1 MQRLSG
7 LLLVLAGTALASYAY
22 LPPAA
27 DAEQKP
33 AEVTEASVAPDRSNQ
48 DHSTQAPGRSFSPA
62 APLTGSAQSAK
73 NEAAKNA
80 PAPVVTASIA
90 TKPAV
95 ASATA
100 PIKPWTAV
108 VTTETQTERRLTSSK
123 PGDDATRLQLT
134 RDLQRELQRVGCYG
148 GEVTGNWTPSTKRAM
163 SAFMD
168 RVNATLPIEEP
179 DYILLTLV
187 QGHTAAACG
196 ATCPSGQGMSNDGRC
211 VPQAV
216 IAQATRKSQREEQRR
231 IAAIEDQ
238 RKSDERKAAEEQRV
252 AEEYRAVEERKVAEE
267 RRASEERKVADAR
280 ARADADRIAMARA
293 TSERLAQERF
303 VQERVAQERLT
314 QERVAQERVAQERL
328 AQERLTHERLAQE
341 SKRQTLAA
349 AQPVEELPW
358 AKQNTAPATASA
370 ERSAPPPGMM
380 AIGGPKAEAAAV
392 APKSVLALNADALEQ
407 PDDSA
412 KEPSA
417 APVLNNTPPK
427 PVPAARP
434 QTNLPEQGLPGTK
447 AGPSAHRHFAPEPR
461 YAEPPLRIYKPQ
473 QRPQHVQRPQAQP
486 QYVRR
491 PPPPVFVF
499 KAPKPKTYYYASNT
513 SVRSHHRD
521 SSRLAPSHYNMMQ
534 SLGGFY

>member
-187 QGHTAAACG
+187 QGHSAAACG

-231 IAAIEDQ
+231 VAAVEDQ
-238 RKSDERKAAEEQRV
+238 RKADERKAAEEQRV
-252 AEEYRAVEERKVAEE
+252 AEEHRAIEERKFAEE
-267 RRASEERKVADAR
+267 RRNSEERRIIEERKVADAR
-280 ARADADRIAMARA
+280 AKADADRVA
-293 TSERLAQERF
+293 LA
-303 VQERVAQERLT
+303 RVATERA
-314 QERVAQERVAQERL
+314 AQL
-328 AQERLTHERLAQE
+328 
-341 SKRQTLAA
+341 SRQTLAA
-349 AQPVEELPW
+349 AQLAEELPW
-358 AKQNTAPATASA
+358 AKQNAAPATASA
-370 ERSAPPPGMM
+370 ERAAPPPGMM
-380 AIGGPKAEAAAV
+380 SIGGPRTEKPE
-392 APKSVLALNADALEQ
+392 APKSVVALNADALEQ

-473 QRPQHVQRPQAQP
+473 QRVQHVQRPQP

>member
-168 RVNATLPIEEP
+168 RVNAPLPIEEP

-231 IAAIEDQ
+231 IAAIDDQ
-238 RKSDERKAAEEQRV
+238 RKAADD
-252 AEEYRAVEERKVAEE
+252 RKVAEE
-267 RRASEERKVADAR
+267 RRVADERKVADAR
-280 ARADADRIAMARA
+280 ARADADRIALARA

-314 QERVAQERVAQERL
+314 QERVAQERL

-380 AIGGPKAEAAAV
+380 AIGGPKAEPAAV

-417 APVLNNTPPK
+417 APVLNITPPK
-427 PVPAARP
+427 FVPAARP
-434 QTNLPEQGLPGTK
+434 QSNLPERGLPGTK
-447 AGPSAHRHFAPEPR
+447 AGPSVHRHFAPDPR

-473 QRPQHVQRPQAQP
+473 QRLQHVQRPQSQP

-499 KAPKPKTYYYASNT
+499 KAPKQKTYYYASNT
-513 SVRSHHRD
+513 GVRTRHRD
-521 SSRLAPSHYNMMQ
+521 TSRLPPSHYNMMQ

>member
-27 DAEQKP
+27 DAEQKS
-33 AEVTEASVAPDRSNQ
+33 AAATEASVAPDRS
-48 DHSTQAPGRSFSPA
+48 TQVPGRSFSPA

-73 NEAAKNA
+73 NEAAKNEA
-80 PAPVVTASIA
+80 AKNALASVVPASIA
-90 TKPAV
+90 AKPAV

-187 QGHTAAACG
+187 QGHAAAACG

-238 RKSDERKAAEEQRV
+238 RKAADDRKV
-252 AEEYRAVEERKVAEE
+252 AEERRAVEERKVAEE
-267 RRASEERKVADAR
+267 RQASEERKVADAR

-293 TSERLAQERF
+293 TSERLAQERL

-314 QERVAQERVAQERL
+314 QERVAQERL
-328 AQERLTHERLAQE
+328 AQERLTHERLAQV

-380 AIGGPKAEAAAV
+380 AIGGPKAEPAAV

-412 KEPSA
+412 REPSA
-417 APVLNNTPPK
+417 APVLNTTPPK
-427 PVPAARP
+427 FLPAALP
-434 QTNLPEQGLPGTK
+434 QSNLPERGLPGTK
-447 AGPSAHRHFAPEPR
+447 AGPSVHRHFAPDPR

-473 QRPQHVQRPQAQP
+473 QRLQHVQRPQSQP

-499 KAPKPKTYYYASNT
+499 KAPKQKTYYYASNT
-513 SVRSHHRD
+513 GVRTRHRD
-521 SSRLAPSHYNMMQ
+521 TSRLAPSHYNMMQ